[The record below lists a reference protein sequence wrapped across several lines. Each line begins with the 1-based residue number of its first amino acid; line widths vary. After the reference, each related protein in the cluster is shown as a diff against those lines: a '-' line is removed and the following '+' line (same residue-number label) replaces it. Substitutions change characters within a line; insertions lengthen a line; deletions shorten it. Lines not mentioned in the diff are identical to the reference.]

1 MTGRRSQDGPDMAD
15 HRKTTPTSRVI
26 SVGYRAGGLTG
37 RIIMTKPTYEE
48 LLEALFGVTQALRN
62 TLLLAGSMTG
72 AEKDQRWTI
81 THNAEFMCDAGGHA
95 HYRRPA
101 PH

>member
-1 MTGRRSQDGPDMAD
+1 M
-15 HRKTTPTSRVI
+15 I

-62 TLLLAGSMTG
+62 TLLHACNMTD

-81 THNAEFMCDAGGHA
+81 THRIYVRRRRARSLSAAGSA
-95 HYRRPA
+95 LTP
-101 PH
+101 